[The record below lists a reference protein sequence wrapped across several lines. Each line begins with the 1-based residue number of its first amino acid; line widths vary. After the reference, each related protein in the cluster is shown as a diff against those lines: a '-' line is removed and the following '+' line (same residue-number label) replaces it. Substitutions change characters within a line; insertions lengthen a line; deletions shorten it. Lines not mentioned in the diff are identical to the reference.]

1 MNQMFSLEEIISA
14 VNGKLII
21 GSDCK
26 MNEPVFVSG
35 VSKDTRTI
43 EPGQMYVAL
52 VGENFDGHSFCNM
65 ALEKG
70 ASLLLV
76 SDISYLPT
84 KCLAV
89 LVDDTRVALGLLAR
103 HYRFKIGAKVIAVT
117 GSVGKTSTR
126 EMIAAGLD
134 KSFKVY
140 STKANLNNDIGL
152 PMTILSAPIDTEV
165 LVLEMGMRLR
175 GEISYLT
182 SIACPDIAVITN
194 IGFSHIERLG
204 SQKEILLAKF
214 EITEGLVAG
223 GVLAL
228 NGDDKFL
235 ADYALE
241 NITIANLVAS
251 SNITKDVSPNN
262 YGICV
267 KAENIAISPSKTS
280 FDIDIKTSKTTQIIK
295 DVIVNAPGVHH
306 VRNATFAFICAAAL
320 NADFEKV
327 KEGIASYEPMAGRG
341 AVLEGDKITVIDDA
355 YNAAPESMELS
366 FSNLDIIGKGRKIA
380 VLGGMLELGD
390 YAPMLHEKVGKSAG
404 SYNFDKIFLMG
415 DNKDDFVSGLLSEDK
430 DSCYEVFD
438 NISDLE
444 KSLREYITDGD
455 TILFK
460 ASNAFGF
467 QKLARTIS
475 EELN

>member
-26 MNEPVFVSG
+26 MNEPVYVSG

-182 SIACPDIAVITN
+182 SIACPDISSPALTVNHSSLLPSLVLT
-194 IGFSHIERLG
+194 
-204 SQKEILLAKF
+204 SQ
-214 EITEGLVAG
+214 
-223 GVLAL
+223 
-228 NGDDKFL
+228 
-235 ADYALE
+235 
-241 NITIANLVAS
+241 
-251 SNITKDVSPNN
+251 
-262 YGICV
+262 
-267 KAENIAISPSKTS
+267 
-280 FDIDIKTSKTTQIIK
+280 
-295 DVIVNAPGVHH
+295 
-306 VRNATFAFICAAAL
+306 
-320 NADFEKV
+320 
-327 KEGIASYEPMAGRG
+327 
-341 AVLEGDKITVIDDA
+341 
-355 YNAAPESMELS
+355 LS
-366 FSNLDIIGKGRKIA
+366 
-380 VLGGMLELGD
+380 
-390 YAPMLHEKVGKSAG
+390 
-404 SYNFDKIFLMG
+404 LM
-415 DNKDDFVSGLLSEDK
+415 
-430 DSCYEVFD
+430 
-438 NISDLE
+438 
-444 KSLREYITDGD
+444 
-455 TILFK
+455 
-460 ASNAFGF
+460 
-467 QKLARTIS
+467 
-475 EELN
+475 